1 MISQSL
7 LVVAGALQ
15 RGDGLWLMQ
24 QRPLEKHHGG
34 LWEFPG
40 GKVEPSEFP
49 KEALCR
55 ELSEELGIR
64 VLPEDCVELFF
75 AEQGQNRCQKGI
87 VILLYR
93 IRQWEG
99 EPVALEGGAVDWF
112 SLESVQRLDKPP
124 LDRRLAARLAG
135 YEPGTN
141 AQDCV

>member
-1 MISQSL
+1 MNSQSL

-15 RGDGLWLMQ
+15 REDGLWLMQ

-55 ELSEELGIR
+55 ELSEELGVGVI
-64 VLPEDCVELFF
+64 PDDCLELFF
-75 AEQGQNRCQKGI
+75 AEQPQTESQKGI

-93 IRQWEG
+93 IGQWQG

-112 SLESVQRLDKPP
+112 SLESDQRLDKPP
-124 LDRRLAARLAG
+124 LDRTLAARLAG
-135 YEPGTN
+135 L
-141 AQDCV
+141 VV